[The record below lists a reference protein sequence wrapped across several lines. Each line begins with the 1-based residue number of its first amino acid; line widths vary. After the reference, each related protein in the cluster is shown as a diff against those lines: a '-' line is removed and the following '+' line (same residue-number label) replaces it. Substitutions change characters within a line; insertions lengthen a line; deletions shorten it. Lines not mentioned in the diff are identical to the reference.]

1 MDYQYHIF
9 APYRVCPLGA
19 HVDHQHGLVTGFAI
33 DKGVDLWFN
42 VNADGMVHL
51 ESRTFE
57 GKVDFDINAPSQV
70 REHHWGDYARGAKY
84 ALNKRFELT
93 HGISGVIQGS
103 LPVGGLSSSAAVLI
117 AYVMALAKAN
127 DITLQPFEMVKIASE
142 AEREYIGLNNG
153 LLDQACIALSQKD
166 QLLFLDC
173 DSNEYRLIPFGGQ
186 GPKVEGQRTKVE
198 SQRDSV
204 KGEATLDLRP
214 QTFDGNAS
222 DLRPQTF
229 DGNASDLRPQTFDG
243 NASDL
248 RPQTFDGNASGLPF
262 EIGIFFSGLTRSL
275 VNSDYNLR
283 VYECK
288 TAAWNMLA
296 YTDQPLKTFDK
307 TFLRDIPKTTFE
319 KTRDA
324 MPARFARRAEH
335 FYSEYRRVR
344 QGVTA
349 WETGN
354 IELFGKLSFDSCESS
369 IHNYECGSPEL
380 IAIYEIMRELPGVYG
395 GRFSGAGF
403 KGACIAL
410 VDPAFKKE
418 IEQTLTQKYLAQFPE
433 YAKTFQ
439 VFWVHPDD
447 GARFVYD
454 EQRTKDKGQRSKD

>member
-1 MDYQYHIF
+1 MQYHIF
-9 APYRVCPLGA
+9 SPYRVCPLGA

-33 DKGVDLWFN
+33 NKGVDLWFD
-42 VNADGMVHL
+42 VAEDGHVHL
-51 ESRTFE
+51 ESKTFE
-57 GKVDFDINAPSQV
+57 GVVDFDIDAPSQV
-70 REHHWGDYARGAKY
+70 RERHWGDYARGAKY
-84 ALNKRFELT
+84 ALKKRFELT
-93 HGISGVIQGS
+93 RGITGVIQGS

-117 AYVMALAKAN
+117 AYVMAFAKAN
-127 DITLQPFEMVKIASE
+127 NITLQPFEVVKIASE

-153 LLDQACIALSQKD
+153 LLDQACIALGKKD

-173 DSNEYRLIPFGGQ
+173 DSNEYRLIPFGSSV
-186 GPKVEGQRTKVE
+186 VEKETN
-198 SQRDSV
+198 
-204 KGEATLDLRP
+204 TDLTDKTDHP
-214 QTFDGNAS
+214 SNPSHPCSTI
-222 DLRPQTF
+222 
-229 DGNASDLRPQTFDG
+229 
-243 NASDL
+243 
-248 RPQTFDGNASGLPF
+248 PF

-296 YTDQPLKTFDK
+296 YTEQPLKTFDK
-307 TFLRDIPKTTFE
+307 TFLRDIPKATFD
-319 KTRDA
+319 KTRIA

-354 IELFGKLSFDSCESS
+354 LKLFGKLSFDSCESS

-380 IAIYEIMRELPGVYG
+380 IAIYEIMRSLPGVYG

-410 VDPAFKKE
+410 VDPAHKAE
-418 IEQTLTQKYLAQFPE
+418 IEKALTERYLAQFPE
-433 YAKTFQ
+433 YEKTFK
-439 VFWVHPDD
+439 VFWVRPDD
-447 GARFVYD
+447 GARFV
-454 EQRTKDKGQRSKD
+454 

>member
-1 MDYQYHIF
+1 MKDYQYHIF
-9 APYRVCPLGA
+9 SPYRVCPLGA

-42 VNADGMVHL
+42 VCDGQRSKVEGQNAVEGQRSWGENHVHL
-51 ESRTFE
+51 ESKTFE
-57 GKVDFDINAPSQV
+57 GTVDFDIDAPSQV
-70 REHHWGDYARGAKY
+70 KEHHWGDYARGAKY
-84 ALNKRFELT
+84 ALRKRFELKR
-93 HGISGVIQGS
+93 GITGVIQGS

-117 AYVMALAKAN
+117 AYVMAFAKAN
-127 DITLQPFEMVKIASE
+127 DITLRPFEVVKIASE

-153 LLDQACIALSQKD
+153 LLDQACIALSKKN

-173 DSNEYRLIPFGGQ
+173 DSDDYRLIPFGGQ
-186 GPKVEGQRTKVE
+186 MSKVE
-198 SQRDSV
+198 SQKS
-204 KGEATLDLRP
+204 TLDLSP
-214 QTFDGNAS
+214 QTS
-222 DLRPQTF
+222 D
-229 DGNASDLRPQTFDG
+229 
-243 NASDL
+243 
-248 RPQTFDGNASGLPF
+248 LPF

-307 TFLRDIPKTTFE
+307 TFLRDIPKATFE
-319 KTRDA
+319 KTRIA
-324 MPARFARRAEH
+324 MPPRFARRAEH

-354 IELFGKLSFDSCESS
+354 LKLFGKLSFDSCESS

-380 IAIYEIMRELPGVYG
+380 IAIYEIMRQLPGVYG

-410 VDPAFKKE
+410 VDPAYKAE
-418 IEQTLTQKYLAQFPE
+418 IQKALTEKYLEQFPE
-433 YAKTFQ
+433 YEKTFK
-439 VFWVHPDD
+439 VFWVKPDD
-447 GARFVYD
+447 GARFV
-454 EQRTKDKGQRSKD
+454 

>member
-1 MDYQYHIF
+1 MQQYQYHIF
-9 APYRVCPLGA
+9 SPYRVCPLGA

-33 DKGVDLWFN
+33 NKGVDLWFDIN
-42 VNADGMVHL
+42 DNSHVHL

-57 GKVDFDINAPSQV
+57 GLVDFDIDAPSQV
-70 REHHWGDYARGAKY
+70 RERHWGDYARGAKY
-84 ALNKRFELT
+84 ALKKRFELSR
-93 HGISGVIQGS
+93 GINGVIQGS

-117 AYVMALAKAN
+117 AYVMAFAKAN
-127 DITLQPFEMVKIASE
+127 DITLQPFEVVKIASE

-153 LLDQACIALSQKD
+153 LLDQACIALGKKN

-173 DSNEYRLIPFGGQ
+173 DSNEYRLIPFGR
-186 GPKVEGQRTKVE
+186 ET
-198 SQRDSV
+198 
-204 KGEATLDLRP
+204 
-214 QTFDGNAS
+214 NANPCS
-222 DLRPQTF
+222 D
-229 DGNASDLRPQTFDG
+229 
-243 NASDL
+243 
-248 RPQTFDGNASGLPF
+248 LPF

-296 YTDQPLKTFDK
+296 YTEQPLKTFDK
-307 TFLRDIPKTTFE
+307 TFLRDIPKATFE
-319 KTRDA
+319 KTRIA

-354 IELFGKLSFDSCESS
+354 LKLFGKLSFDSCESS

-380 IAIYEIMRELPGVYG
+380 IAIYEIMRQLPGVYG

-410 VDPAFKKE
+410 VDPAHKE
-418 IEQTLTQKYLAQFPE
+418 EIQKVLTERYLEEFPE
-433 YAKTFQ
+433 YEKTFQ
-439 VFWVHPDD
+439 VFWVRPDD
-447 GARFVYD
+447 GARFV
-454 EQRTKDKGQRSKD
+454 G

>member
-1 MDYQYHIF
+1 MLAYSWKITTFVGMKEYQYHIF
-9 APYRVCPLGA
+9 SPYRVCPLGA

-33 DKGVDLWFN
+33 NKGVDLWFDVTN
-42 VNADGMVHL
+42 TNRTNDTNNWPESHVHL

-57 GKVDFDINAPSQV
+57 GSVDFEIDAPSQV
-70 REHHWGDYARGAKY
+70 RERHWGDYARGAKY
-84 ALNKRFELT
+84 ALRKRFELKR
-93 HGISGVIQGS
+93 GIKGVIQGS

-117 AYVMALAKAN
+117 AYVMAFAKAN
-127 DITLQPFEMVKIASE
+127 DITLQPFEVVKIASE

-153 LLDQACIALSQKD
+153 LLDQACIALSKKN
-166 QLLFLDC
+166 QLMFLDC
-173 DSNEYRLIPFGGQ
+173 DSNEYRLIPFGKETNTNSTNNTNN
-186 GPKVEGQRTKVE
+186 KVNTDGRINEHE
-198 SQRDSV
+198 SHKSN
-204 KGEATLDLRP
+204 EYSY
-214 QTFDGNAS
+214 NS
-222 DLRPQTF
+222 S
-229 DGNASDLRPQTFDG
+229 NSC
-243 NASDL
+243 SE
-248 RPQTFDGNASGLPF
+248 LPF

-307 TFLRDIPKTTFE
+307 TFLRDIPKATFD
-319 KTRDA
+319 KTRIA

-354 IELFGKLSFDSCESS
+354 MKLFGKLSFDSCESS

-380 IAIYEIMRELPGVYG
+380 IAIYEIMRQLPGVYG

-410 VDPAFKKE
+410 VDPAYKE
-418 IEQTLTQKYLAQFPE
+418 EIQKVLTEKYLEQFPE
-433 YAKTFQ
+433 YEKTFQ
-439 VFWVHPDD
+439 VFWVKPDD
-447 GARFVYD
+447 GARFV
-454 EQRTKDKGQRSKD
+454 

>member
-1 MDYQYHIF
+1 MEYQYHIF
-9 APYRVCPLGA
+9 SPYRVCPLGA

-33 DKGVDLWFN
+33 DKGVDLWWSP
-42 VNADGMVHL
+42 VEDSHVHL

-57 GKVDFDINAPSQV
+57 GVVDFEIDAPSQV
-70 REHHWGDYARGAKY
+70 RERHWGDYARGAKY
-84 ALNKRFELT
+84 ALKKRFELKK
-93 HGISGVIQGS
+93 GIEGVIQGS

-117 AYVMALAKAN
+117 AYVMAFAKAN
-127 DITLQPFEMVKIASE
+127 DITLQPFEVVKIASE

-153 LLDQACIALSQKD
+153 LLDQACIALSQKN

-173 DSNEYRLIPFGGQ
+173 DSNEYRVIPFGGQ
-186 GPKVEGQRTKVE
+186 RSNVEGQK
-198 SQRDSV
+198 S
-204 KGEATLDLRP
+204 ALDLSP
-214 QTFDGNAS
+214 QSS
-222 DLRPQTF
+222 D
-229 DGNASDLRPQTFDG
+229 
-243 NASDL
+243 
-248 RPQTFDGNASGLPF
+248 LPF

-296 YTDQPLKTFDK
+296 YTEQPLKTFDK
-307 TFLRDIPKTTFE
+307 TFLRDIPKATFE
-319 KTRDA
+319 KTRIA

-354 IELFGKLSFDSCESS
+354 LKLFGKLSFDSCESS
-369 IHNYECGSPEL
+369 IPNYECGSPEL
-380 IAIYEIMRELPGVYG
+380 IAIYEIMRSLPGVYG

-410 VDPAFKKE
+410 VDPGYKE
-418 IEQTLTQKYLAQFPE
+418 NIEKELTARYLEQFPE
-433 YAKTFQ
+433 YEKTFK
-439 VFWVHPDD
+439 VFWVKPDD
-447 GARFVYD
+447 GARFI
-454 EQRTKDKGQRSKD
+454 

>member
-1 MDYQYHIF
+1 MNYQYHIF
-9 APYRVCPLGA
+9 SPYRVCPLGA

-42 VNADGMVHL
+42 VNDGQRDSVKGQKSWPESHVHL
-51 ESRTFE
+51 ESKTFE
-57 GKVDFDINAPSQV
+57 GVVDFDIDAPSQV
-70 REHHWGDYARGAKY
+70 RERHWGDYARGAKY
-84 ALNKRFELT
+84 ALRKRFALRK
-93 HGISGVIQGS
+93 GINGVIQGS

-117 AYVMALAKAN
+117 AYVMAFAKAN
-127 DITLQPFEMVKIASE
+127 DITLQPFEVVKIASE

-153 LLDQACIALSQKD
+153 LLDQACIALGKKNE
-166 QLLFLDC
+166 LLFLDC
-173 DSNEYRLIPFGGQ
+173 DTNEYRLIPFGGQ
-186 GPKVEGQRTKVE
+186 
-198 SQRDSV
+198 RDSV
-204 KGEATLDLRP
+204 KGQRSEETNALDLRP
-214 QTFDGNAS
+214 STLDREDAL
-222 DLRPQTF
+222 DLRPSTF
-229 DGNASDLRPQTFDG
+229 D
-243 NASDL
+243 
-248 RPQTFDGNASGLPF
+248 LPF
-262 EIGIFFSGLTRSL
+262 KIGIFFSGLTRSL

-307 TFLRDIPKTTFE
+307 TFLRDIPKATFE
-319 KTRDA
+319 KTRIA

-354 IELFGKLSFDSCESS
+354 LKLFGKLSFDSCESS

-380 IAIYEIMRELPGVYG
+380 IAIYDIMRSLPGVYG

-410 VDPAFKKE
+410 VDPAHTEE
-418 IEQTLTQKYLAQFPE
+418 IEKTLTERYLEQFPE
-433 YAKTFQ
+433 YERTFQ
-439 VFWVHPDD
+439 VFWVSPDD
-447 GARFVYD
+447 GARFI
-454 EQRTKDKGQRSKD
+454 

>member
-1 MDYQYHIF
+1 MKDYEYHIF
-9 APYRVCPLGA
+9 SPYRVCPLGA

-42 VNADGMVHL
+42 VRQDSCVNLISRSFDGDV
-51 ESRTFE
+51 T
-57 GKVDFDINAPSQV
+57 FDISAKVQIKEKN
-70 REHHWGDYARGAKY
+70 WGDYARGAKY
-84 ALNKRFELT
+84 ALSKRCEL
-93 HGISGVIQGS
+93 HNGIDGVIQGS

-117 AYVMALAKAN
+117 AYVMAFAKAN
-127 DITLQPFEMVKIASE
+127 GITLKPFEVVQIASE

-153 LLDQACIALSQKD
+153 LLDQACIALSKKD
-166 QLLFLDC
+166 NLLFLDC
-173 DSNEYRLIPFGGQ
+173 DSNEYRVIP
-186 GPKVEGQRTKVE
+186 KN
-198 SQRDSV
+198 
-204 KGEATLDLRP
+204 P
-214 QTFDGNAS
+214 QMPD
-222 DLRPQTF
+222 
-229 DGNASDLRPQTFDG
+229 
-243 NASDL
+243 
-248 RPQTFDGNASGLPF
+248 F

-283 VYECK
+283 VFECK

-296 YTDQPLKTFDK
+296 YNDQPLKTFDK
-307 TFLRDIPKTTFE
+307 TFLRDIPKELYE
-319 KTRDA
+319 KTKER

-380 IAIYEIMRELPGVYG
+380 ISIYNIMRPLTGVYG

-403 KGACIAL
+403 KGAVIAL
-410 VDPAFKKE
+410 VNPEYKDR
-418 IEQTLTQKYLAQFPE
+418 IEQELTEKYLSEYPE
-433 YAKTFQ
+433 YKESFR

-447 GARFVYD
+447 GARFVN
-454 EQRTKDKGQRSKD
+454 

>member
-1 MDYQYHIF
+1 MDEDVVFSKKLIIFAVMKKYQYHIF
-9 APYRVCPLGA
+9 SPYRVCPLGA

-33 DKGVDLWFN
+33 NKGVDLWFN
-42 VNADGMVHL
+42 VNGSSQIGNGELTIDNYPESHVHL
-51 ESRTFE
+51 ESKTFE
-57 GKVDFDINAPSQV
+57 GVVDFEINAPTQV

-84 ALNKRFELT
+84 ALMKRFELKR
-93 HGISGVIQGS
+93 GIDGVIQGS

-117 AYVMALAKAN
+117 AYVMAFAKAN
-127 DITLQPFEMVKIASE
+127 DIALKPFEVVKIASE

-173 DSNEYRLIPFGGQ
+173 DSNEYRLIPFGKTPSGSPCL
-186 GPKVEGQRTKVE
+186 GGEKKPSLRREDLGGSEE
-198 SQRDSV
+198 SSLNR
-204 KGEATLDLRP
+204 EDL
-214 QTFDGNAS
+214 GGS
-222 DLRPQTF
+222 
-229 DGNASDLRPQTFDG
+229 
-243 NASDL
+243 
-248 RPQTFDGNASGLPF
+248 LPF

-307 TFLRDIPKTTFE
+307 TFLRDIPKATFE
-319 KTRDA
+319 KTRIA

-354 IELFGKLSFDSCESS
+354 MKLFGKLSFDSCESS

-380 IAIYEIMRELPGVYG
+380 IAIYEIMRSLPGVYG

-410 VDPAFKKE
+410 VDPAYKE
-418 IEQTLTQKYLAQFPE
+418 DIQKVLTEKYLEQFPE
-433 YAKTFQ
+433 YEKTFQ
-439 VFWVHPDD
+439 VFWVRPDD
-447 GARFVYD
+447 GARFLDPSNSPV
-454 EQRTKDKGQRSKD
+454 

>member
-1 MDYQYHIF
+1 MMKDYKYHIF

-42 VNADGMVHL
+42 VREDSIVKL
-51 ESRTFE
+51 TSRTFDGDVE
-57 GKVDFDINAPSQV
+57 FEIDKPSQV
-70 REHHWGDYARGAKY
+70 REHHWGDYARGAKF
-84 ALNKRFELT
+84 ALKKRFELRR
-93 HGISGVIQGS
+93 GIEGVIQGS

-117 AYVMALAKAN
+117 AYVMAFAKAN
-127 DITLQPFEMVKIASE
+127 DITLQPFEVVKIASE

-153 LLDQACIALSQKD
+153 LLDQACIALGKKD
-166 QLLFLDC
+166 ELLFLDC
-173 DSNEYRLIPFGGQ
+173 DSNEYRHIKFGSGNSSSSLT
-186 GPKVEGQRTKVE
+186 GLG
-198 SQRDSV
+198 
-204 KGEATLDLRP
+204 DL
-214 QTFDGNAS
+214 
-222 DLRPQTF
+222 
-229 DGNASDLRPQTFDG
+229 
-243 NASDL
+243 
-248 RPQTFDGNASGLPF
+248 F
-262 EIGIFFSGLTRSL
+262 EIGIFFSGLTRNL

-307 TFLRDIPKTTFE
+307 TFLRDIPKSTFE
-319 KTRDA
+319 KTRIA

-335 FYSEYRRVR
+335 FYTEYRRVR

-354 IELFGKLSFDSCESS
+354 LKLFGKLSFDSCESS

-380 IAIYEIMRELPGVYG
+380 IAIYEIMRQLPGVYG

-410 VDPAFKKE
+410 VDPAYKE
-418 IEQTLTQKYLAQFPE
+418 NIQKVLTEKYLEQFPE
-433 YAKTFQ
+433 YEKTFQ
-439 VFWVHPDD
+439 VFWVKPDD
-447 GARFVYD
+447 GARFV
-454 EQRTKDKGQRSKD
+454 EA

>member
-1 MDYQYHIF
+1 MEYKYHIYS
-9 APYRVCPLGA
+9 PYRVCPLGA

-33 DKGVDLWFN
+33 NKGVDLWFSPTD
-42 VNADGMVHL
+42 DGHVHL

-57 GKVDFDINAPSQV
+57 GVVDFEVSKPSQV
-70 REHHWGDYARGAKY
+70 REFHWGDYARGAKY
-84 ALNKRFELT
+84 ALRKRFELNR
-93 HGISGVIQGS
+93 GIEGVIQGS

-117 AYVMALAKAN
+117 AYVMAFARAN
-127 DITLQPFEMVKIASE
+127 DIKLQPFEIVKIASE

-153 LLDQACIALSQKD
+153 LLDQACIALGQKEG
-166 QLLFLDC
+166 LLFLDC
-173 DSNEYRLIPFGGQ
+173 DNNAYRII
-186 GPKVEGQRTKVE
+186 KR
-198 SQRDSV
+198 S
-204 KGEATLDLRP
+204 P
-214 QTFDGNAS
+214 QMPD
-222 DLRPQTF
+222 
-229 DGNASDLRPQTFDG
+229 
-243 NASDL
+243 
-248 RPQTFDGNASGLPF
+248 F

-307 TFLRDIPKTTFE
+307 TFLRDIPKATFE
-319 KTRDA
+319 KTRIA

-354 IELFGKLSFDSCESS
+354 LKLFGKLSFDSCESS

-403 KGACIAL
+403 KGAVIAL
-410 VDPAFKKE
+410 VDPSHKE
-418 IEQTLTQKYLAQFPE
+418 NIEKVLTQQYLEKFPE
-433 YAKTFQ
+433 YETTFK
-439 VFWVHPDD
+439 VFWVKPDD
-447 GARFVYD
+447 GARFVN
-454 EQRTKDKGQRSKD
+454 S

>member
-1 MDYQYHIF
+1 MQHHIF
-9 APYRVCPLGA
+9 SPYRVCPLGA

-33 DKGVDLWFN
+33 DKGVDLWFDIRD
-42 VNADGMVHL
+42 DGHVHL
-51 ESRTFE
+51 ESKTFE
-57 GKVDFDINAPSQV
+57 GIVDFEIDAPSQV
-70 REHHWGDYARGAKY
+70 RERHWGDYARGAKY
-84 ALNKRFELT
+84 ALKKRFELKR
-93 HGISGVIQGS
+93 GITGVIQGS

-117 AYVMALAKAN
+117 AYVMAFAKAN
-127 DITLQPFEMVKIASE
+127 DITLQPFEVVKIASE

-153 LLDQACIALSQKD
+153 LLDQACIALGKKD

-186 GPKVEGQRTKVE
+186 QQSTEN
-198 SQRDSV
+198 SQLSIINS
-204 KGEATLDLRP
+204 
-214 QTFDGNAS
+214 Q
-222 DLRPQTF
+222 
-229 DGNASDLRPQTFDG
+229 
-243 NASDL
+243 
-248 RPQTFDGNASGLPF
+248 LPF

-296 YTDQPLKTFDK
+296 YTEQPLKTFDK
-307 TFLRDIPKTTFE
+307 TFLRDIPKATFE
-319 KTRDA
+319 KTRIA

-354 IELFGKLSFDSCESS
+354 LKLFGKLSFDSCESS

-380 IAIYEIMRELPGVYG
+380 IAIYEIMRSLPGVYG

-410 VDPAFKKE
+410 VDPARKAE
-418 IEQTLTQKYLAQFPE
+418 IEKVLTERYLEQFPE
-433 YAKTFQ
+433 YEKTFQ
-439 VFWVHPDD
+439 VFWVKPDD
-447 GARFVYD
+447 GARFLD
-454 EQRTKDKGQRSKD
+454 N